1 MEKMNGVMAMTMLE
15 MLQFLGS
22 IVVHDP
28 YLES

>member
-15 MLQFLGS
+15 MLQFLAS